1 MPELPEVETVL
12 RGLAPRLE
20 GRKIVHVG
28 VRCTELRRP
37 LPARFAARLRA
48 RLVTRL
54 ERRGKYLLFH
64 LDDGHT
70 LIGHLGM
77 SGRLFIDGRSLREPA
92 RHDHLLFE
100 IDDGTRFV
108 FNDTRRFGLFD
119 IAETAALD
127 RHPLLRRLGPDPLG
141 DAFDGATLGAAV
153 AGRTAAIKALLLDQS
168 VVAGIGNIYAC
179 ESLFRAGLSPRRTG
193 ASVAGARAAR
203 LAHAVKTVLDEA
215 IAAGGSS
222 LRDYV
227 QASGELGYFQHRFAV
242 YRRDGEACASGAE
255 GHVVRRIV
263 QGGRATFFCPRCQR

>member
-20 GRKIVHVG
+20 GRRIAQLS
-28 VRCTELRRP
+28 VRCAELRRP
-37 LPARFAARLRA
+37 LPARFAERLRG
-48 RLVTRL
+48 RLMRRL

-77 SGRLFIDGRSLREPA
+77 SGRLFIDATHAREPA

-100 IDDGTRFV
+100 TDDGTRFV

-141 DAFDGATLGAAV
+141 DAFDGATLGAAL
-153 AGRTAAIKALLLDQS
+153 AGRKAAIKTLLLDQG

-179 ESLFRAGLSPRRTG
+179 ESLFRARLSPRRKG
-193 ASVAGARAAR
+193 ASVAGARAER
-203 LAHAVKTVLDEA
+203 LAHAVKTVLNEA

-227 QASGELGYFQHRFAV
+227 QASGEPGYFQHRFAV
-242 YRRDGEACASGAE
+242 YRRDGEPCPTGAE
-255 GHVVRRIV
+255 GHLVRRIV